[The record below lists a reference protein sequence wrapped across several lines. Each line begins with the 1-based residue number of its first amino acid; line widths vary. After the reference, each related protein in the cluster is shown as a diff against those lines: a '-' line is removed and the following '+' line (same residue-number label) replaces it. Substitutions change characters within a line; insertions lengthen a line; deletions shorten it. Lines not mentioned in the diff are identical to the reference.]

1 MAKKKQLSTRISNT
15 VSQLQ
20 HEQGDLR
27 NLPSQTPRHHKLW
40 WQSSYDRGLDILLKM
55 WPEIKA
61 KFPDAELHCAY
72 GWKVFDA
79 ICAGNPERMK
89 WKESVIEM
97 MKQDGVFE
105 HGRIGK
111 KELKELRQQMGIL
124 AYPTYFTEIFMIGAI
139 ESQTDGVVPVTM
151 ALAALKETVG
161 AGVLVEGNI
170 DDRETKESY
179 LKELL
184 ALMGDEDRWSEE
196 QAKGIEFAKVYDWSK
211 IATDWTGQFE
221 KPNEDIKVS
230 IVTPTIR
237 KGFWNIMANN
247 IATQT
252 YKNVEWLIIDDYEQN
267 REALAKEYAN
277 QYKLDIKYLRGK
289 SRKVKRTYGL
299 VNANNTGLIHSKG
312 QLIVILQ
319 DFVLMPKDGVEQLVV
334 LHKMHPN
341 ALLAPCDMYRAP
353 KIKPD
358 IESED
363 WFHGELDVEGEFI
376 RANVRNKNEGIRNS
390 DLPFEFEQNYGA
402 VPRAIAQ
409 DLGGWIEAF
418 DEGLGFD
425 NTEFCF
431 RALRAGYELI
441 VDDTNIA
448 TCIDHWKALEGT
460 PQHGLGRERKLNDP
474 RYIWVM
480 QMIEDG
486 KLPIRITQDIND
498 QIELLYEMPEE
509 IPTADAVKWIRS
521 TMDKI
526 AFEWLEKYQK
536 GFV

>member
-1 MAKKKQLSTRISNT
+1 MKN
-15 VSQLQ
+15 
-20 HEQGDLR
+20 
-27 NLPSQTPRHHKLW
+27 HKLVYA
-40 WQSSYDRGLDILLKM
+40 SSPDRGLDILLEM

-61 KFPDAELHCAY
+61 KFPGATLDVAY

-97 MKQDGVFE
+97 MKQPGITD

-111 KELKELRQQMGIL
+111 AELKKLRESCGIW
-124 AYPTYFTEIFMIGAI
+124 AYPTYFTEINCINALEMQR
-139 ESQTDGVVPVTM
+139 EGVVPVTM
-151 ALAALKETVG
+151 AFAALKETVG
-161 AGVLVEGNI
+161 SGRLIEGDI
-170 DDRETKESY
+170 SQPDIQARY
-179 LKELL
+179 LKALL
-184 ALMGDEDRWSEE
+184 ETMGN
-196 QAKGIEFAKVYDWSK
+196 KIEWTLESKLGQKFAENYDWSK

-299 VNANNTGLIHSKG
+299 VNANNTGMIHSKG

-341 ALLAPCDMYRAP
+341 ALLAPCDIYRAP

-390 DLPFEFEQNYGA
+390 DSPFEFEQNYGA